1 MLIHPWDA
9 ATQGEWGEVLRHHS
23 FGQLVVAAG
32 EWPCVVPSHFV
43 HDGGDQIWLHLAR
56 PNPVW
61 KALEQN
67 PRVLFALAADYVYVE
82 AAWNA
87 DDGVA
92 PEHGVPTS
100 YYTAVQFRCTAEI
113 VDDAEGKLEILRRQ
127 LAHLEPE
134 GSSRVPP
141 SAEIETD
148 RRLLPGIR
156 GVRLTIHEVLA
167 KMKYGGNRSV
177 EKRAEIADRLSERG
191 GPMDAAARDNLL
203 RRGRAVQATT
213 ASRRARPVGGSPAP

>member
-9 ATQGEWGEVLRHHS
+9 ATREEWVGVLRRHD
-23 FGQLVVAAG
+23 FGQLVVAG
-32 EWPCVVPSHFV
+32 EPWPYVVPSHFV

-61 KALEQN
+61 RALERN
-67 PRVLFALAADYVYVE
+67 RHVLFTLVADYVYIE

-87 DDGVA
+87 DRGVP

-113 VDDAEGKLEILRRQ
+113 VDDDTGKLELLRRQ
-127 LAHLEPE
+127 LSRLEP
-134 GSSRVPP
+134 SDSARVPP
-141 SAEIETD
+141 SEQVESD

-156 GVRLTIHEVLA
+156 GLRLTIEEVLA
-167 KMKYGGNRSV
+167 KMKYGGNKDDEQRG
-177 EKRAEIADRLSERG
+177 RIAQRLADRG
-191 GPMDAAARDNLL
+191 GPMDAEARGHLL
-203 RRGRAVQATT
+203 RRG
-213 ASRRARPVGGSPAP
+213 GSADGA